1 MQNTIKNLWYGN
13 VTPLENTKLSNNLI
27 KLYDKLSALESEV
40 KPKIGKKWDD
50 IDDIFSDIISEYQ
63 VDAFIQG
70 FSLGAKLIFEI
81 HQNIDE

>member
-1 MQNTIKNLWYGN
+1 MQNTIKDLWYGN
-13 VTPLENTKLSNNLI
+13 VTPLENTRLSNNLI
-27 KLYDKLSALESEV
+27 KLYNKLSALESEV

-63 VDAFIQG
+63 VDAFIQD

>member
-1 MQNTIKNLWYGN
+1 MQYTIKDLWYGY
-13 VTPLENTKLSNNLI
+13 VTPLENTRLNNNLEKLYSKLSTI
-27 KLYDKLSALESEV
+27 ESEV

-70 FSLGAKLIFEI
+70 FSLGVKLTYET